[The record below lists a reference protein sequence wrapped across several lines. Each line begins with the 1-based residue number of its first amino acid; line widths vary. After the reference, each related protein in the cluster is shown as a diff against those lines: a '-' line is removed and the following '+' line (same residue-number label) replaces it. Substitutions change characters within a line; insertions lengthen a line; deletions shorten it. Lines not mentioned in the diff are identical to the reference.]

1 MIINNSDNN
10 DSKSDNNDN
19 KSDYFIMTLFH
30 NDQWSKNSYYWY
42 NL

>member
-30 NDQWSKNSYYWY
+30 NDQ
-42 NL
+42 